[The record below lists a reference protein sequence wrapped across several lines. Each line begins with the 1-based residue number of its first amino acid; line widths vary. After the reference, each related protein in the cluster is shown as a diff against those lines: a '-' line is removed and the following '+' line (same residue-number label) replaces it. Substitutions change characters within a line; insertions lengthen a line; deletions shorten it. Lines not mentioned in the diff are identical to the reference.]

1 MNAFSPS
8 QHTVSKM
15 MDSEFAEPGAN
26 KADGAG
32 ERSIGEIIS
41 QANNLSPEQIEQ
53 VLAYQ
58 RDKGVRF
65 GEAAIA
71 LGLASSDDVLWALA
85 QQFHY
90 PYSQDSTKGLVHND
104 LVVANRPFSDQ
115 AEAFRT
121 MRSHLIMK
129 MYSDPSA
136 PRQALAVLSPDSG
149 DGKSYFAANMAV
161 AFSQLSGRTLLID
174 ADMRNPRQ
182 QEIFGLQDKA
192 SGLSSILS
200 GRATSNVIH
209 HIPQLPSLYI
219 LPVGVVPPNPIEL
232 VERPAFGL
240 LVREL
245 MTKFDRVIVDT
256 PAASLGADGAVIAAK
271 CGAAVVMARRDHSSV
286 TTLQNIVHTVG
297 MANTRIVGSIINE
310 F

>member
-1 MNAFSPS
+1 MNAYSQT

-15 MDSEFAEPGAN
+15 MDSEFQDTSARAPEG
-26 KADGAG
+26 D
-32 ERSIGEIIS
+32 RSIGEIIS
-41 QANNLSPEQIEQ
+41 QANNLSPDQIEK
-53 VLAYQ
+53 VLVYQ
-58 RDKGVRF
+58 RERGVRF
-65 GEAAIA
+65 GEAAVA

-90 PYSQDSTKGLVHND
+90 PYTQDGTKSMHPD
-104 LVVANRPFSDQ
+104 LVVSNKPFSDQ

-129 MYSDPSA
+129 MFSSLDQ

-182 QEIFGLQDKA
+182 QEIFGLKDKS
-192 SGLSSILS
+192 SGLSTILS

-209 HIPQLPSLYI
+209 HVRELPSLYV
-219 LPVGVVPPNPIEL
+219 LPVGVTPPNPLEL

-240 LVREL
+240 LIREL
-245 MTKFDRVIVDT
+245 LTKFDRVIVDT

-271 CGAAVVMARRDHSSV
+271 CGAAVVMARRDKSSMV
-286 TTLQNIVHTVG
+286 SLQNIVHTAKIG
-297 MANTRIVGSIINE
+297 NTNVVGSIINE